1 MGYQVLTVLALG
13 SVFGFLRVSS
23 SRSSWLPRPYSVG
36 ALAGSLVVALDITQR
51 GIGAWWLIPIWVVLG
66 IYAGAAIA
74 LAGGALGN
82 LLGGLYRASRTP
94 H

>member
-13 SVFGFLRVSS
+13 SVLGFLRVSS
-23 SRSSWLPRPYSVG
+23 SEPSWLPRPYAVG
-36 ALAGSLVVALDITQR
+36 ALAGSLVVTLNLTQH
-51 GIGAWWLIPIWVVLG
+51 GFGPWWLIPIWVVLG
-66 IYAGAAIA
+66 IYSGGAVA

-82 LLGGLYRASRTP
+82 ILGGLYRARRTP